1 MVTEWDILL
10 RMAVSAVLGGL
21 IGFER
26 QQRDKP
32 AGIRTHALVAGG
44 AALFVGVTLLLWA
57 DLEAGGEQPPRL
69 DVSRVIAAV
78 VTGVGFLGAGSII
91 RHGRTVKGLTTGA
104 GIWAVAAIGVT
115 IAFGYWWLGLA
126 ASVAV
131 LIIHWTDDAAHRFG
145 IGVTDDD

>member
-1 MVTEWDILL
+1 MVNEWDILL
-10 RMAVSAVLGGL
+10 RMAVSAVIGGL

-26 QQRDKP
+26 EQRDKP

-57 DLEAGGEQPPRL
+57 GHEAEAEQAPRI

-91 RHGRTVKGLTTGA
+91 RYGSTVKGLTTAA
-104 GIWAVAAIGVT
+104 GIWTVAAIGVAL
-115 IAFGYWWLGLA
+115 AFGYWWLGLA
-126 ASVAV
+126 ASAGV
-131 LIIHWTDDAAHRFG
+131 LIIHWTDDTAHRFG
-145 IGVTDDD
+145 IGVKDDT